1 MVLWLLSIIIVLLIF
16 GSWTLTISVFIALI
30 PFVATKLYSPIIRP
44 KFSVIF
50 LGGDNLSWSLVILTL
65 WITALALISRTY
77 IRHHYTEYMSFI
89 RLVVAL
95 AIILVGSFTVTNLLS
110 FYFLFEAALIPIM
123 IIIIVWGRS
132 PERLQAGLYIIIY
145 TVSASLPLLISLLYI
160 YFKHGSLFIYFPV
173 EDISPVIILIISI
186 AMLVKFPLYG
196 VHLWLPKAHVE
207 APVGG
212 SILLAAILL
221 KLGPYGIVRLITFF
235 PNYYVLSPLLTSWG
249 LLRALVAAMICIR
262 QLDIKALV
270 AYASISHI
278 GLVLA
283 GLIRYTNGGMAGARI
298 ILIGHGLASSG
309 LFALVWFVYEWT
321 KSRSLLVNR
330 GLHHVAPGLSLFWF
344 LLVAANIGVPP
355 RLNIA
360 GELYIFAGL
369 VAVADEPPII
379 YGILILYSLLTMAY
393 RLALYTGVNHG
404 EVSPHVNYI
413 WQRPI
418 YFTIR
423 FLHVVPLVLSFFIL
437 SVFL

>member
-1 MVLWLLSIIIVLLIF
+1 MSVL
-16 GSWTLTISVFIALI
+16 IALI
-30 PFVATKLYSPIIRP
+30 PLVVTKLYSPILRP
-44 KFSVIF
+44 KFSVF
-50 LGGDNLSWSLVILTL
+50 SVGGDNLSWSLVLLTL
-65 WITALALISRTY
+65 WITALALISRIY
-77 IRHHYTEYMSFI
+77 IRHHYTEYTSFI
-89 RLVVAL
+89 RLVIAL
-95 AIILVGSFTVTNLLS
+95 AIILVGSFTVTNFLS

-160 YFKHGSLFIYFPV
+160 YFKTGSLFIYFPAAG
-173 EDISPVIILIISI
+173 ISPVVIFIMSM

-221 KLGPYGIVRLITFF
+221 KLGPYGIIRLMTFL
-235 PNYYVLSPLLTSWG
+235 PGYHVLSPFLTTWG
-249 LLRALVAAMICIR
+249 LMRALVAALICIR
-262 QLDIKALV
+262 QLDMKALV

-283 GLIRYTNGGMAGARI
+283 GLIRYTSGGFAGARI

-330 GLHHVAPGLSLFWF
+330 GLQHVAPGLSFFWF

-369 VAVADEPPII
+369 VAVAGEPPII
-379 YGILILYSLLTMAY
+379 YGILTIYSILTMVY
-393 RLALYTGVNHG
+393 RLALYTGLNHG

-423 FLHVVPLVLSFFIL
+423 FLHIMPLVLSFFIL
-437 SVFL
+437 SLFL